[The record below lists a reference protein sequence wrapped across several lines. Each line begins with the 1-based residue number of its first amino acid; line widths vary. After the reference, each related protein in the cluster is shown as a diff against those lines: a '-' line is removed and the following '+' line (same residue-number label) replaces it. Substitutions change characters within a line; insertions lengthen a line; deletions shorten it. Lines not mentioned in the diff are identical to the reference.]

1 MLDLGVILQ
10 LRALYNLVET
20 LRMLSCN
27 LQTRGISYSGATNM
41 INEAIDLITAEY
53 MTGEQAK
60 FAQYLYRS
68 KKGCL
73 LEWPTLEEFG
83 LFPPSGLWLH
93 RRGSMGWSGLE

>member
-27 LQTRGISYSGATNM
+27 LQTRGISYSGAMDM

-53 MTGEQAK
+53 ITGEQAEY
-60 FAQYLYRS
+60 AQHLYRS
-68 KKGCL
+68 KKGRL
-73 LEWPTLEEFG
+73 LACSNVLNWG
-83 LFPPSGLWLH
+83 SSG
-93 RRGSMGWSGLE
+93 